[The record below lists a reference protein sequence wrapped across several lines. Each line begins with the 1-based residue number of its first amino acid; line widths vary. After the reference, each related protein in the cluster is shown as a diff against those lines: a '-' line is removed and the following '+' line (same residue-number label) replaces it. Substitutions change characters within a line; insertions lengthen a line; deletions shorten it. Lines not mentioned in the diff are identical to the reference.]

1 MTASAICLC
10 LTLQSPPHAAIG
22 FTIATGG
29 WAGVCYLISLLYYFA
44 AVARLGM
51 SLATA
56 AIRISVALP
65 VLAALLVWHERLHP
79 AQAAG
84 LLLVGVAL
92 LGLAADGGSGTG
104 RGRHARRTASLGN
117 EGALLSDP
125 LRPGPGGDAV
135 KSGRAS
141 RNGGGGSGHRLDP
154 RILLGL
160 ILPLFLVT
168 GAGQVAARIFS
179 GGAPAANAALY
190 SAAVFAAAALSAF
203 VALADPSCPT
213 APRRHPARRP
223 PGCHQRNHQP
233 AAAPRPA
240 RAALLRRFLHLQRR
254 QRGPGRGHRRDHL
267 GRATRQA
274 RYRRDPRRHRR
285 RGPARPL
292 IGGASRIERTPHAPH
307 QSTIQPAA
315 GQVPPPPASRHR

>member
-1 MTASAICLC
+1 MLALIGNIISAVVFGHIMKLASHRHANLLWVGAWNYLTASAICLG
-10 LTLQSPPHAAIG
+10 LTIQSPPHAAIG

-56 AIRISVALP
+56 AIRISVAMP

-92 LGLAADGGSGTG
+92 LGLTADGGSGAG
-104 RGRHARRTASLGN
+104 RPRNAGRTANLGN
-117 EGALLSDP
+117 AEALLPVPPRARSVGYAELCATGQRDG
-125 LRPGPGGDAV
+125 RPG
-135 KSGRAS
+135 
-141 RNGGGGSGHRLDP
+141 HRIDP

-168 GAGQVAARIFS
+168 GGGQLAARIFS
-179 GGAPAANAALY
+179 GGAPAADAALY

-203 VALADPSCPT
+203 VALAI
-213 APRRHPARRP
+213 
-223 PGCHQRNHQP
+223 
-233 AAAPRPA
+233 RPA
-240 RAALLRRFLHLQRR
+240 PLRREDILLGILLGACNATTNLLLLRVLRELPSSVVFSISSAASVALAAVTGALVWGERPGKPAIGAILAATAAVALL
-254 QRGPGRGHRRDHL
+254 
-267 GRATRQA
+267 A
-274 RYRRDPRRHRR
+274 R
-285 RGPARPL
+285 
-292 IGGASRIERTPHAPH
+292 
-307 QSTIQPAA
+307 
-315 GQVPPPPASRHR
+315 

>member
-1 MTASAICLC
+1 MLALIGNIISAVVFGHIMKLASHRHANLLWVGAWNYLTASAVCLG

-56 AIRISVALP
+56 AIRISVAMP

-79 AQAAG
+79 SQAVG

-104 RGRHARRTASLGN
+104 RDRHARRAASPGN
-117 EGALLSDP
+117 GEALLLDP
-125 LRPGPGGDAV
+125 P
-135 KSGRAS
+135 RAES
-141 RNGGGGSGHRLDP
+141 EGYAGLGATEQRAGSVGHRLDP

-168 GAGQVAARIFS
+168 GAGQLAARIFS

-203 VALADPSCPT
+203 LALAIRPSQLRREDVLLGILLGACNATTNLLLLRALRELPSSVVFSISSAASVALAAVTGALVWGERPGKPAIGAILAAT
-213 APRRHPARRP
+213 AAV
-223 PGCHQRNHQP
+223 
-233 AAAPRPA
+233 
-240 RAALLRRFLHLQRR
+240 ALL
-254 QRGPGRGHRRDHL
+254 
-267 GRATRQA
+267 A
-274 RYRRDPRRHRR
+274 R
-285 RGPARPL
+285 
-292 IGGASRIERTPHAPH
+292 
-307 QSTIQPAA
+307 
-315 GQVPPPPASRHR
+315 

>member
-1 MTASAICLC
+1 MLALIGNIISAVVFGHIMKLASHRRASLLWVGAWNYMTASAICLG

-29 WAGVCYLISLLYYFA
+29 WAGVCYLVSLLYYFA
-44 AVARLGM
+44 AVARFGM

-65 VLAALLVWHERLHP
+65 VLAALLIWHERLHP
-79 AQAAG
+79 TQAAG

-104 RGRHARRTASLGN
+104 RERHARRTASPGS
-117 EGALLSDP
+117 GDALLLDP
-125 LRPGPGGDAV
+125 PPVVSKEYARLSAGGQ
-135 KSGRAS
+135 RA
-141 RNGGGGSGHRLDP
+141 GSAGHRLDP

-168 GAGQVAARIFS
+168 GTGQVAARIFS

-203 VALADPSCPT
+203 VALAI
-213 APRRHPARRP
+213 
-223 PGCHQRNHQP
+223 
-233 AAAPRPA
+233 RPA
-240 RAALLRRFLHLQRR
+240 PLRREDILLGILLGATNATTNLLLLHALRELPSSVVFSISSAASVALAAVTGALVWGERPGRPAIGAILAATAAVALLAH
-254 QRGPGRGHRRDHL
+254 
-267 GRATRQA
+267 
-274 RYRRDPRRHRR
+274 
-285 RGPARPL
+285 
-292 IGGASRIERTPHAPH
+292 
-307 QSTIQPAA
+307 
-315 GQVPPPPASRHR
+315 

>member
-1 MTASAICLC
+1 MLALIGNIISAVVFGHIMKLASHRHANLLWVGAWNYMTASAICLC

-79 AQAAG
+79 AQATG

-92 LGLAADGGSGTG
+92 LGLAADGGSGAG
-104 RGRHARRTASLGN
+104 GARNTERTASLGN
-117 EGALLSDP
+117 EGALRSDP
-125 LRPGPGGDAV
+125 LRPGPVGDAV

-141 RNGGGGSGHRLDP
+141 RNGGSGSGHRLDP

-203 VALADPSCPT
+203 VALAI
-213 APRRHPARRP
+213 
-223 PGCHQRNHQP
+223 
-233 AAAPRPA
+233 RPA
-240 RAALLRRFLHLQRR
+240 PLRREDILLGVLLGACNATTNLLLLRALRELPSSVVFSISSAASVALAAITGAIIWGERPGRPAIGAILAATAAVALLAH
-254 QRGPGRGHRRDHL
+254 
-267 GRATRQA
+267 
-274 RYRRDPRRHRR
+274 
-285 RGPARPL
+285 
-292 IGGASRIERTPHAPH
+292 
-307 QSTIQPAA
+307 
-315 GQVPPPPASRHR
+315 